1 MYSGLKT
8 SNQVMHW
15 VALNAAMC
23 LQQHV
28 LFSMLVISCSN
39 DSEVWNT
46 LWVHFLSLYLLRAD
60 NFMFFTN
67 HFFFLAA
74 VKTEMSVSISGVIHM
89 VSHGS
94 MRHWRD
100 ELLKLP
106 NTPFLN
112 KSLSKQLWKILV
124 KKRDTERESLTGREI
139 FNSALLSQ
147 HYRSEY

>member
-1 MYSGLKT
+1 MLPCACNNMYYSACWLFLVQTTLKSGTLCGCT
-8 SNQVMHW
+8 
-15 VALNAAMC
+15 
-23 LQQHV
+23 
-28 LFSMLVISCSN
+28 FSLCIYWEQIISCFSQI
-39 DSEVWNT
+39 T
-46 LWVHFLSLYLLRAD
+46 
-60 NFMFFTN
+60 
-67 HFFFLAA
+67 FFFLAA